1 MATLCASSLALP
13 CYTGCSGGGGGYS
26 GGGAHIQGGSQ
37 SATIVGPTDPGAT
50 IVGPSSQAHIV
61 GPTDPGATI
70 VGPGSQA
77 NVVGP
82 DGAHIS
88 ANEVGGKII
97 AQPKQGRWVYNVKFF
112 YIKWLISAGSIQSS
126 VSPGY
131 ISVGGG
137 GSNGYSSGWSPS
149 GGGSGCNGGCGGS
162 GQVYQG

>member
-1 MATLCASSLALP
+1 MIENEVFGKSSWKFYSNNIKFFFLVQVVLATLCASSLALP

-26 GGGAHIQGGSQ
+26 GGGGAHIQGGSQ

-97 AQPKQGRWVYNVKFF
+97 AQPKQGKWVNNV
-112 YIKWLISAGSIQSS
+112 
-126 VSPGY
+126 
-131 ISVGGG
+131 
-137 GSNGYSSGWSPS
+137 
-149 GGGSGCNGGCGGS
+149 
-162 GQVYQG
+162 